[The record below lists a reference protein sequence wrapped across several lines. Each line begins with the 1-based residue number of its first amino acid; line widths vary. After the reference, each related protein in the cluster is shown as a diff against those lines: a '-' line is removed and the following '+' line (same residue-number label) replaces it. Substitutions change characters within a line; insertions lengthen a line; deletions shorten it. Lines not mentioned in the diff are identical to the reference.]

1 MRPRKV
7 EDIVATLKLRMQ
19 SLVYG
24 RGDRLPAER
33 DLAPELG
40 VARSTLRRALAV
52 LEGEGYVTR
61 RVGSGGGWFV
71 TDLAQPIAEWQEAMS
86 LRLRE
91 VQDIIDYRIA
101 VESRAAGLAAVRR
114 TDDQLR
120 RMWSVVDRTAAI
132 APPTDDVPVDRELA
146 GRLRALDA
154 EFHSLIIEAADSRRV
169 AEAVHAARAE
179 LFATETRVTY
189 EHIAAGL
196 PRDHRR
202 VLQAIE
208 RRDAESARAAM
219 EEHIQHGAD
228 VWLANGVSRSV

>member
-61 RVGSGGGWFV
+61 RVGSRGGWFV
-71 TDLAQPIAEWQEAMS
+71 TDLAQPIAEWQEAMRV
-86 LRLRE
+86 RLRE

-101 VESRAAGLAAVRR
+101 VESRAAGLQPPAGPMISCVACGAPGSHCGHCPAHRR
-114 TDDQLR
+114 R
-120 RMWSVVDRTAAI
+120 
-132 APPTDDVPVDRELA
+132 A
-146 GRLRALDA
+146 GR
-154 EFHSLIIEAADSRRV
+154 SGVGGQAAC
-169 AEAVHAARAE
+169 ARCG
-179 LFATETRVTY
+179 VP
-189 EHIAAGL
+189 L
-196 PRDHRR
+196 PHHR
-202 VLQAIE
+202 
-208 RRDAESARAAM
+208 S
-219 EEHIQHGAD
+219 G
-228 VWLANGVSRSV
+228 